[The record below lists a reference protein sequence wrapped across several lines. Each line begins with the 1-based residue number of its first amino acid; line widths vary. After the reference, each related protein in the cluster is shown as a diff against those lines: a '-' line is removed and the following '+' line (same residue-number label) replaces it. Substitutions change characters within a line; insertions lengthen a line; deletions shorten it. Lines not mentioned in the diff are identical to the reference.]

1 VYSLTNKSRHQKT
14 ARHVQWAYVS
24 HPSEG
29 IYDLNEILDEVDIE
43 WEAASTPEM
52 EIELAAMVMQF
63 ESNLKK
69 YYKTIRKETKSEPV

>member
-14 ARHVQWAYVS
+14 ARHVQWAYAP

-43 WEAASTPEM
+43 WEATSTPEM
-52 EIELAAMVMQF
+52 EIELAAMVMQL
-63 ESNLKK
+63 ERNLKK